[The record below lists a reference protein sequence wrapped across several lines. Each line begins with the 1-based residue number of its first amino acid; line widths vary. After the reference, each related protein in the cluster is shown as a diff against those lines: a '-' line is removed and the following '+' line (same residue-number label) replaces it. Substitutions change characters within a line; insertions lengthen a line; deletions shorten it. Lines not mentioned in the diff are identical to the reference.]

1 MTYSI
6 YQYIIE
12 KTYRK
17 IPSVYDIFS
26 MSKEN
31 NSVTRFKDREH
42 AAGLLMS
49 KLKNELKDEPPKEIA
64 VFGVPRGGVILAY
77 TIYKNRGAN
86 YFDIV
91 IPRKLGAPNNKELG
105 IGAIMDKE
113 TVYLNEYVV
122 TALKVPQVYIET
134 EKISQVREIERRT
147 LLYRP
152 SQVEYDIKNKTIILV
167 DDGAAT
173 GATLVVSARWI
184 KKRKPRKL
192 IIAIPVAPNETV
204 ELLKNEADQVI
215 TILIP
220 RTSNFTSVAQF
231 YDNFEEITDDKVI
244 KIMNEINQK

>member
-1 MTYSI
+1 M
-6 YQYIIE
+6 
-12 KTYRK
+12 
-17 IPSVYDIFS
+17 PN
-26 MSKEN
+26 EN
-31 NSVTRFKDREH
+31 NPVTRFKDREH
-42 AAGLLMS
+42 AADLLIS
-49 KLKNELKDEPPKEIA
+49 KLKNEIKDQIPKEIA
-64 VFGVPRGGVILAY
+64 LFGVPRGGVILAY
-77 TIYKNRGAN
+77 TIYKNKIGN

-105 IGAIMDKE
+105 IGAIMDKD

-122 TALKVPQVYIET
+122 KALRVSEDYIET
-134 EKISQVREIERRT
+134 EKLSQVREIERRA

-152 SQVEYDIKNKTIILV
+152 KHEEYNIENKTIILV

-184 KKRKPRKL
+184 RKRNPKKI

-204 ELLKNEADQVI
+204 ELLKNEVDQVV

-220 RTSNFTSVAQF
+220 PTSNFTSVAQF
-231 YDNFEEITDDKVI
+231 YDNFEEITDDKVV

>member
-122 TALKVPQVYIET
+122 TALKVPQDYIEI

>member
-1 MTYSI
+1 M
-6 YQYIIE
+6 
-12 KTYRK
+12 
-17 IPSVYDIFS
+17 PN
-26 MSKEN
+26 EN
-31 NSVTRFKDREH
+31 NPVTRFKDREH
-42 AAGLLMS
+42 AADLLIS
-49 KLKNELKDEPPKEIA
+49 KLKNEIKDQNPKEIA
-64 VFGVPRGGVILAY
+64 LFGVPRGGVILAY
-77 TIYKNRGAN
+77 TIYKNKIGN

-105 IGAIMDKE
+105 IGAIMDKD

-122 TALKVPQVYIET
+122 KALRVSEDYIET
-134 EKISQVREIERRT
+134 EKLSQVREIERRA

-152 SQVEYDIKNKTIILV
+152 KQEEYNIENKTIILV

-184 KKRKPRKL
+184 RKRNPKTI

-204 ELLKNEADQVI
+204 ELLKNEVDQVV

-220 RTSNFTSVAQF
+220 PTSNFTSVAQF
-231 YDNFEEITDDKVI
+231 YDNFEEITDDKVV

>member
-1 MTYSI
+1 LTYSI

-17 IPSVYDIFS
+17 ILSVYDIFS

-122 TALKVPQVYIET
+122 TALKVPQDYIET

-152 SQVEYDIKNKTIILV
+152 SQAEYDIKNKTIILV

-204 ELLKNEADQVI
+204 ELLKNEVDQVI

-244 KIMNEINQK
+244 KIMKEINQK